1 MAAEAK
7 PAAPPALPPG
17 PESELL
23 ATLQAAFPGAQGK
36 VKRSRRVDVT
46 IPKERLLDAAR
57 WLAERTFVHCSS
69 VAGVDRHPKPEM
81 ESVCH
86 VWSYEKRML
95 VSLRVVLPRDN
106 PKVASVTPVW
116 PGANWHE
123 REAWDLLGI
132 VYEGHPNL
140 KRILNPDDWRGH
152 PLRKDEPLPEKKRF
166 LTPHDYEAEIAAEIE
181 ARRTQGYLRA
191 AEE

>member
-7 PAAPPALPPG
+7 PAAAAPPPPG
-17 PESELL
+17 PESEFL
-23 ATLQAAFPGAQGK
+23 ASLQAAHPAAQGK
-36 VKRSRRVDVT
+36 VKRARRIDVT
-46 IPKERLLDAAR
+46 VPKESLLDVAR
-57 WLAERTFVHCSS
+57 WLAERTFIHCSS
-69 VAGVDRHPKPEM
+69 VAGVDRHPLPEM

-95 VSLRVVLPRDN
+95 VSLRVVLPRDS

-140 KRILNPDDWRGH
+140 RRILNPDDWRGH
-152 PLRKDEPLPEKKRF
+152 PLRKDELLPEKKKF
-166 LTPHDYEAEIAAEIE
+166 ITPHDYEAEVAAEIE
-181 ARRTQGYLRA
+181 ARRAQGYLRA
-191 AEE
+191 PEG

>member
-7 PAAPPALPPG
+7 PAAPAPAPPG

-23 ATLQAAFPGAQGK
+23 AALLAAIPGAQGK
-36 VKRSRRVDVT
+36 VKRARRIEVT
-46 IPKERLLDAAR
+46 LPKEQLLDAAR

-69 VAGVDRHPKPEM
+69 VVGVDRHPKPEM
-81 ESVCH
+81 ESVAH
-86 VWSYEKRML
+86 AWSYEKRML
-95 VSLRVVLPRDN
+95 VSLRVVLPRDS
-106 PKVASVTPVW
+106 PRVASVTPVW

-132 VYEGHPNL
+132 AYEGHPGL
-140 KRILNPDDWRGH
+140 RRILNPDDWRGH

-166 LTPHDYEAEIAAEIE
+166 ITPHDYEAEVAAEIE
-181 ARRTQGYLRA
+181 ARRAQGYLRG

>member
-7 PAAPPALPPG
+7 PAAPPPPPG

-23 ATLQAAFPGAQGK
+23 ADLQAVFLSAQGR
-36 VKRSRRVDVT
+36 VKRARRVEVT
-46 IPKERLLDAAR
+46 VPKEELLHVAR
-57 WLAERTFVHCSS
+57 WLADRTFVHCSS
-69 VAGVDRHPKPEM
+69 VVGIDRHPKPEM
-81 ESVCH
+81 ESVAH
-86 VWSYEKRML
+86 AWSYEKRML

-106 PKVASVTPVW
+106 PSIASVTPVW

-166 LTPHDYEAEIAAEIE
+166 ITPHDYEAEVAAEIE
-181 ARRTQGYLRA
+181 ARRAQGYLRG